1 MIKVCII
8 WPGRNFPVG
17 GGGWG
22 RYYLNN
28 IWALEF
34 YIKKISCPPP
44 SHPTIGPIAPLT
56 SHAVIK
62 PYKTNQPYTFLSPTV
77 LFVLP
82 GSRNLQV
89 VQHLLDYQID
99 VNKKNMLGMNAL
111 LLVAG
116 YGNEALVEKILR
128 AGADPNTVNDF
139 GHT

>member
-1 MIKVCII
+1 MAWEKFSC
-8 WPGRNFPVG
+8 PG
-17 GGGWG
+17 GGGDTILTISG
-22 RYYLNN
+22 RWN
-28 IWALEF
+28 F
-34 YIKKISCPPP
+34 YIKKISYPPP
-44 SHPTIGPIAPLT
+44 SHPTIGLIAPLT
-56 SHAVIK
+56 CHGAIK
-62 PYKTNQPYTFLSPTV
+62 PYETNQPYTFLSPTV